1 MKILIAN
8 WVYNWGST
16 GFIVR
21 DLKKEFEQQGHTVKI
36 AAGLSYGSDEVMVF
50 CTPSEHNFFWRLH
63 RFGLSTFR
71 GSTKAAK
78 RLIHY
83 IKQDPPDII
92 NLHLL
97 HCNFINLYYL
107 LRWLGENNIKT
118 IITNH
123 AELYFTGSCGY
134 AYDCMNWKTN
144 QCRNCP
150 NKFYATG
157 GAYVFGNTHH
167 NWRLMHKAFSYFKP
181 ENLAFTAVSPWTKER
196 FYQSPITKGF
206 DCSLTLNGL
215 DVNTF
220 YKQEDVTPVRERLG
234 GKPYIVWVTA
244 NFNSLNREDVKGGYY
259 MVELANLIPEQQ
271 FVVVSTSSSNTDN
284 LPPNLFM
291 WGKAK
296 NQKELAQL
304 YSDAI
309 LTVLVS
315 RKETFSMVTAESLC
329 CGTPV
334 VGFKAGGPETIA
346 IPEYSRFVEQ
356 ADTPALVKALKEMLS
371 INFNHQEISE
381 KAREKYCANAMAMQY
396 IDAYEK
402 LLKNYVE

>member
-1 MKILIAN
+1 MKILIVN

-16 GFIVR
+16 GFIAR
-21 DLKKEFEQQGHTVKI
+21 DLKNEFERQGHTACV
-36 AAGLSYGSDEVMVF
+36 AAGKSYGSDKVMVF
-50 CTPSEHNFFWRLH
+50 CKPSEQKFYWRLH
-63 RFGLSTFR
+63 RFGVSRFR
-71 GSTKAAK
+71 GSTKAAM
-78 RLIHY
+78 RLIQF
-83 IKQDPPDII
+83 IEKEKPDIV

-97 HCNFINLYYL
+97 HCNYINLYYL
-107 LRWLGENNIKT
+107 LRWLGQNRIKT

-134 AYDCMNWKTN
+134 AYDCMNWQTN

-157 GAYVFGNTHH
+157 GAYVCGNTHR
-167 NWRLMHKAFSYFKP
+167 NWKLMQKAFSYFKP
-181 ENLAFTAVSPWTKER
+181 ENLAFTAVSPWTRDR

-206 DCSLTLNGL
+206 DCSVTLNGL

-220 YKQEDVTPVRERLG
+220 YRHEEVAVVKERLG
-234 GKPYIVWVTA
+234 DKPYIVWVTA
-244 NFNSLNREDVKGGYY
+244 AFNPLNKGDVKGGWY
-259 MVELANLIPEQQ
+259 MVELAKMMPKQQ
-271 FVVVSTSSSNTDN
+271 FVVVSTSSSNTED
-284 LPPNLFM
+284 LPANIYL

-296 NQKELAQL
+296 DQNELAQL
-304 YSDAI
+304 YSGAN

-334 VGFKAGGPETIA
+334 VGFKAGGPESIS

-356 ADTPALVKALKEMLS
+356 ADTPALAKALEEMLT
-371 INFNHQEISE
+371 IDFNHRKISD
-381 KAREKYCANAMAMQY
+381 KAKEKYSPKLMAMQY

-402 LLKNYVE
+402 LLKQ